1 MAIAQT
7 TPEQMA
13 ETFKF
18 PDSEKELS
26 TLAYGVRSIGERL
39 FQDHAEVVGREE
51 FDEHEMAVDVP
62 AYYRV
67 IYGIEKRALA
77 YKAEHG
83 SLKGFSVT
91 IRHESDPKVL
101 NRRDSDYMA
110 LSEGYMRILNKSLH
124 SSYYKMKIAGDT
136 DLSNLGIADRGSL
149 EPCSLGETFAL
160 THVPFENSNGK
171 LNLLVVYTGKKIDL
185 LDRK

>member
-1 MAIAQT
+1 MQQI

-13 ETFKF
+13 ETLKF
-18 PDSEKELS
+18 PDSATELS
-26 TLAYGVRSIGERL
+26 TLEYGVRNMGERL
-39 FQDHAEVVGREE
+39 AQNFELINQGMEDY
-51 FDEHEMAVDVP
+51 DEHDRHVEVP
-62 AYYRV
+62 AFYRV

-91 IRHESDPKVL
+91 IRHESDPKAGH
-101 NRRDSDYMA
+101 RADPGYMA
-110 LSEGYMRILNKSLH
+110 LSDDFMKILNESLH
-124 SSYYKMKIAGDT
+124 SRYYKIKIAGDT

-171 LNLLVVYTGKKIDL
+171 LNIVVVYTGKN
-185 LDRK
+185 

>member
-1 MAIAQT
+1 MALQQT

-18 PDSEKELS
+18 PDSEKEFS
-26 TLAYGVRSIGERL
+26 TLAFGVRNMGESLARV
-39 FQDHAEVVGREE
+39 HSEVLGGSEE
-51 FDEHEMAVDVP
+51 YDEHETHIDVP
-62 AYYRV
+62 AFYRV
-67 IYGIEKRALA
+67 ISGIEKRALA

-91 IRHESDPKVL
+91 IRHESDPKAGDRS
-101 NRRDSDYMA
+101 NPDNMA
-110 LSEGYMRILNKSLH
+110 LSEDFMAILNQSLH
-124 SSYYKMKIAGDT
+124 STYYKIKIAGET

-160 THVPFENSNGK
+160 THVPSENSNGK
-171 LNLLVVYTGKKIDL
+171 LNLVVVYTGKN
-185 LDRK
+185 